1 MNIETDLVHGG
12 FIRSQFEESCEPIY
26 MTSGFVYKTAQEA
39 EAAFNGS
46 IERHQYSRFSNPT
59 LSCFEERLRILEGAN
74 LCISTASGMAA
85 VYAALAGSC
94 KAGDRIVACRA
105 MFGSCLQIIT
115 KIMPAHGVQF
125 ELVDGTDIEQWKQ
138 ALKKPTKIVF
148 IESPS
153 NPMLDVIDL
162 PAVANLAKQVGALV
176 LVDNVFATPMG
187 QRPLELGADMVIYST
202 TKHID
207 GQGRA
212 LGGAILVNKTELI
225 NADGAIRFFIR
236 NTGLAMSPFN
246 AWIMLKSLETLPIRI
261 ERQTSNASHIADF
274 LSTHPAIK
282 QMRYPFH
289 VSHPQYELA
298 KKILKSGSNM
308 VSFTVNGGKENAFK
322 VQNAFKLFLIS
333 NNLGDS
339 KSLSTHPAST
349 THYSIGAEAR
359 ALMGID
365 DGTIRLSIGLENIND
380 LISDLEQALETIRA

>member
-1 MNIETDLVHGG
+1 MSIETDLIHAG
-12 FIRSQFEESCEPIY
+12 FIRSQFEESSEPIY

-46 IERHQYSRFSNPT
+46 LERHQYSRFSNPT
-59 LSCFEERLRILEGAN
+59 LSCFEERLRVLEKAET
-74 LCISTASGMAA
+74 CISTASGMAA
-85 VYAALAGSC
+85 VYAALAGLC
-94 KAGDRIVACRA
+94 KKGDRIVACRA
-105 MFGSCLQIIT
+105 MFGSCLQIVT
-115 KIMPAHGVQF
+115 KIMPNHGVDF

-162 PAVANLAKQVGALV
+162 PAVSELAKQAGALV

-212 LGGAILVNKTELI
+212 LGGAILASADLI
-225 NADGAIRFFIR
+225 NADGGIRFFIR

-261 ERQTSNASHIADF
+261 ERQASNAAKIADF
-274 LSTHPAIK
+274 LAPHPAVA

-289 VSHPQYELA
+289 PSHPQFELA
-298 KKILKSGSNM
+298 TRILKTGGNM
-308 VSFTVNGGKENAFK
+308 VSFTLKGGKEAAFN
-322 VQNAFKLFLIS
+322 VQNAFKIFLIS

-349 THYSIGAEAR
+349 THYSIGAEMR
-359 ALMGID
+359 ALIGID
-365 DGTIRLSIGLENIND
+365 DGTVRLSVGLEHSYD
-380 LISDLEQALETIRA
+380 LIADLKQALDTLD

>member
-1 MNIETDLVHGG
+1 MNLETDLIHHG

-39 EAAFNGS
+39 EASFNGS
-46 IERHQYSRFSNPT
+46 LIRHQYTRFSNPT
-59 LSCFEERLRILEGAN
+59 LSCFEERLSKLEKSEA
-74 LCISTASGMAA
+74 CIATNSGMAA
-85 VYAALAGSC
+85 VYGALAGLC
-94 KAGDRIVACRA
+94 KKGDRIVACKA

-115 KIMPAHGVQF
+115 KIMPKFGVDF
-125 ELVDGTDIEQWKQ
+125 ELVDGTDIKQWEQ
-138 ALKKPTKIVF
+138 ALSKPTKIVF

-162 PAVANLAKQVGALV
+162 PAVAKLAKKANALV
-176 LVDNVFATPMG
+176 LVDNVFATPLG
-187 QRPLELGADMVIYST
+187 QRPLELGADIVIYSA

-212 LGGAILVNKTELI
+212 LGGAVLASSELLD
-225 NADGAIRFFIR
+225 AEGGIRFFIR

-246 AWIMLKSLETLPIRI
+246 AWILLKSLETLPVRI
-261 ERQTSNASHIADF
+261 ERQAENATKIANF
-274 LSTHPAIK
+274 LANHPAVVK
-282 QMRYPFH
+282 MLYPFH
-289 VSHPQYELA
+289 FTHPQYELA
-298 KKILKSGSNM
+298 KRILKTGGNM
-308 VSFTVNGGKENAFK
+308 VSFNVKGGKENAFK

-359 ALMGID
+359 KSMNIEE
-365 DGTIRLSIGLENIND
+365 GTVRLSVGLEHSD
-380 LISDLEQALETIRA
+380 DQISDLKQALDCI